1 MNSLIKI
8 LLILLIVSFS
18 NTADIDFKEI
28 SNLVKTEFNVNE
40 KQEAYFKYKLGDK
53 KGPIGLHFHIANL
66 YTVEVAV
73 YKNIEEE
80 PVLKYFLAQNQFH
93 EFNSSS
99 FEDYAYI
106 IIRETYKYYY
116 KDYLTIYNPNEIIE
130 LKSNEPLIINNFLS
144 NNKYEMEFS
153 SEENIT
159 LVYNTL
165 NTEKNQR
172 KITIFYEDE
181 KFVEEGVESEYKFEF
196 LPGKISI
203 IVENFVDE
211 ESDIENLSQD
221 FSLIVNEN
229 KHVLGFNVLTP
240 NEITKTQYIYN
251 DKKQDFY
258 YYVDISNYE
267 NSTTVNFKLFFKYY
281 LYNNNTKFYTN
292 IIYLDEEINDTIL
305 ENNLPTD
312 NKLPFSYD
320 EDSDEYLR
328 IFLKPEKTDKKY
340 KYLLLKVEI
349 MDNEYYVGNK
359 YMEISIGDQLEN
371 IELKSIEYNEAYTID
386 KKLND
391 YIPIY
396 LKLEFNTNDKYL
408 LTSQY
413 QDLSLFILGD
423 ILTEDNKIN
432 NNYLTNTNEIII
444 LSGIKELTIK
454 IFGSTSNNVKF
465 YVEKINPSN
474 LMSAENKRNN
484 EIFEIKMTEE
494 ECNNDGIKY
503 ILGTYDYETYAYG
516 ELPVNYYATI
526 DSGEFEVLYKNT
538 IDLEKDSSLF
548 PSQSSQ
554 SQEFNKRITL
564 DKNIDLFKVK
574 CKKAG
579 TMYIRPEYKTFSE
592 TTHLIE
598 QNSMKEITLFDYS
611 EIVQISTLLGQ
622 KEGIVYFSILS
633 LDGEKITISSDTP
646 GLFDDKIIQN
656 NELFA
661 SSANL
666 SKYKMD
672 QLAIRVNAS
681 SLEKDIE
688 VLEIIHDKYNTY
700 HKVNKGE
707 NKNIK
712 LNNIYLEITEK
723 NENISFTFENLENK
737 KISYGVII
745 SPSNDANYLATANKY
760 PNTTLYDIKENKE
773 KISIE
778 NIYYNKKDDMKPY
791 IYAVVSILGNEE
803 NLDYNVNVEIS
814 GESKDDD
821 DDDNN
826 TVLIVFIAIIGA
838 IVLGFIILG
847 LYLIVMKKRFN
858 NNIQNEKE
866 EKLFSQ
872 NMNSQVDP

>member
-40 KQEAYFKYKLGDK
+40 KQEAYFKYKFGDK

-203 IVENFVDE
+203 IVENFINE

-371 IELKSIEYNEAYTID
+371 IDLKSIEYNEAYTID

-538 IDLEKDSSLF
+538 IDLEKDSSHFL
-548 PSQSSQ
+548 
-554 SQEFNKRITL
+554 KL
-564 DKNIDLFKVK
+564 
-574 CKKAG
+574 
-579 TMYIRPEYKTFSE
+579 
-592 TTHLIE
+592 LI
-598 QNSMKEITLFDYS
+598 
-611 EIVQISTLLGQ
+611 
-622 KEGIVYFSILS
+622 
-633 LDGEKITISSDTP
+633 
-646 GLFDDKIIQN
+646 
-656 NELFA
+656 
-661 SSANL
+661 
-666 SKYKMD
+666 
-672 QLAIRVNAS
+672 
-681 SLEKDIE
+681 
-688 VLEIIHDKYNTY
+688 
-700 HKVNKGE
+700 
-707 NKNIK
+707 
-712 LNNIYLEITEK
+712 
-723 NENISFTFENLENK
+723 
-737 KISYGVII
+737 
-745 SPSNDANYLATANKY
+745 
-760 PNTTLYDIKENKE
+760 
-773 KISIE
+773 
-778 NIYYNKKDDMKPY
+778 
-791 IYAVVSILGNEE
+791 
-803 NLDYNVNVEIS
+803 
-814 GESKDDD
+814 
-821 DDDNN
+821 
-826 TVLIVFIAIIGA
+826 
-838 IVLGFIILG
+838 
-847 LYLIVMKKRFN
+847 
-858 NNIQNEKE
+858 
-866 EKLFSQ
+866 
-872 NMNSQVDP
+872 